1 MIEPETADD
10 PSAERHL
17 GARIRARLRPTHVRI
32 ALVVGL
38 CYSVASFVIFRDVLF
53 AIPSVLRGDKVIVGD
68 ELVPFFNPGSQLIDQ
83 AKGEFSELTNGFEF
97 RVRYSFL
104 TTWVR
109 HYQVLPFAIL
119 LFLPAI
125 VWSAYLTT
133 AWFVSRVFRTLE
145 KPTVYVAAAF
155 PTALIYMIM
164 IYAKITHFYT
174 LVFGLML
181 MTISM
186 LVMLDALIFRNE
198 RWGRRMVAACAVTLL
213 NPAVHYLVLFAL
225 FMTLTVTALLVGE
238 FARWIRRG
246 GPGRALRWRP
256 RACVA
261 APEAA
266 DCIRTPGGEAARLP
280 ERHDR
285 PLRGGR

>member
-10 PSAERHL
+10 PSAERRL

-32 ALVVGL
+32 AIVVGL
-38 CYSVASFVIFRDVLF
+38 CYYVASFVIFRDVLF

-68 ELVPFFNPGSQLIDQ
+68 ELVPFFNPSSQLIDQ
-83 AKGEFSELTNGFEF
+83 AKGEFSDLTNGFEF

-119 LFLPAI
+119 LFLPTI

-155 PTALIYMIM
+155 PTALFYMIM

-225 FMTLTVTALLVGE
+225 FMTLTVTALLLGE

-256 RACVA
+256 RRGVA
-261 APEAA
+261 TPETA
-266 DCIRTPGGEAARLP
+266 DRI
-280 ERHDR
+280 
-285 PLRGGR
+285 

>member
-1 MIEPETADD
+1 MTRSS
-10 PSAERHL
+10 SA
-17 GARIRARLRPTHVRI
+17 T
-32 ALVVGL
+32 
-38 CYSVASFVIFRDVLF
+38 SSFRSSI
-53 AIPSVLRGDKVIVGD
+53 
-68 ELVPFFNPGSQLIDQ
+68 PGSQLIDQ

-125 VWSAYLTT
+125 VWAAYLTT
-133 AWFVSRVFRTLE
+133 AWFVSEVFRTLE
-145 KPTVYVAAAF
+145 KTTVYVAAAF
-155 PTALIYMIM
+155 PTALFYMIM

-181 MTISM
+181 MTISIV
-186 LVMLDALIFRNE
+186 VMLDALIFRTE

-225 FMTLTVTALLVGE
+225 FMTLTVTALLLGE
-238 FARWIRRG
+238 FAPMDPARRPRSSCCAGAPARRG
-246 GPGRALRWRP
+246 SDFADRRRRSASSVRVADLR
-256 RACVA
+256 
-261 APEAA
+261 
-266 DCIRTPGGEAARLP
+266 
-280 ERHDR
+280 
-285 PLRGGR
+285 